1 MAALPG
7 TLDEWVQGRDG
18 RWSRKDHPED
28 GVITLTPPL
37 TFVEYYAKRAEPEPP
52 PEPDPRD
59 VKIAALEA
67 TCVLLRTRLDKL
79 DGGSSVLTVSR

>member
-7 TLDEWVQGRDG
+7 TLDEWVQDRDG

-28 GVITLTPPL
+28 GVITLMAPL
-37 TFVEYYAKRAEPEPP
+37 TFAEYYAKRAEPELP

-59 VKIAALEA
+59 VKIAALE
-67 TCVLLRTRLDKL
+67 TTVTSLRARLDKL
-79 DGGSSVLTVSR
+79 DGGVTATVSK